1 MIGDDPMG
9 QDCEPM
15 TSGPT
20 SLEPLSRHAASFSN
34 TDTRRAVEQPW
45 SHAPEG
51 RQISLSAWSIAAV
64 AAIALWIVII
74 KLI

>member
-20 SLEPLSRHAASFSN
+20 SLEPLSRHAASFSD
-34 TDTRRAVEQPW
+34 TDTRRALQPW
-45 SHAPEG
+45 SHVPEG
-51 RQISLSAWSIAAV
+51 RRISLSAWSVAAV
-64 AAIALWIVII
+64 VAIGMWIVII